1 MVVTKFAEYVNMADI
16 NILRPDA
23 AAKDAAG
30 QDTIRQAI
38 ELLFFAYRDFTS
50 DPDVILARSGYGRA
64 HHRILHF
71 VGAYPGINVAQLLGI
86 LRITKQSLGRVLKQL
101 LKQGLVEQH
110 PGKRDKRQRLLYLTA
125 KGRAF
130 EANLSTPQ
138 QERVRR
144 AFAAAGP
151 DAVAGYLQV
160 LEQLIDE
167 AERKLILDTIKRG

>member
-1 MVVTKFAEYVNMADI
+1 MKYVNMTDI
-16 NILRPDA
+16 NILTPDKEPGNA
-23 AAKDAAG
+23 GESAKIG
-30 QDTIRQAI
+30 EAI

-50 DPDVILARSGYGRA
+50 DPDVILARSDYGRA

-101 LKQGLVEQH
+101 LKQGFVEQR
-110 PGKRDKRQRLLYLTA
+110 PGRHDRRQRLLYLTA
-125 KGRAF
+125 KGREF
-130 EANLSTPQ
+130 EARLSTPQ

-151 DAVAGYLQV
+151 DAVAGYLKV
-160 LEQLIDE
+160 LEHLINE
-167 AERKLILDTIKRG
+167 AERKIILDAIKRG

>member
-1 MVVTKFAEYVNMADI
+1 MADI
-16 NILRPDA
+16 NILAPYAGPDDA
-23 AAKDAAG
+23 VESAK
-30 QDTIRQAI
+30 IRQAI

-71 VGAYPGINVAQLLGI
+71 VGAYPGINVAQLLSI

-101 LKQGLVEQH
+101 LKQGFVEQR
-110 PGKRDKRQRLLYLTA
+110 PGKSDRRQRLLFLTD

-130 EANLSTPQ
+130 EAHLSMPQ
-138 QERVRR
+138 QERVQR

-151 DAVAGYLQV
+151 DAVAGYLRV
-160 LEQLIDE
+160 LEHLINE
-167 AERKLILDTIKRG
+167 SERKIILDAIKRG

>member
-1 MVVTKFAEYVNMADI
+1 MADI
-16 NILRPDA
+16 NNLIP
-23 AAKDAAG
+23 AG
-30 QDTIRQAI
+30 QPNESEKMAQIRQAI

-71 VGAYPGINVAQLLGI
+71 VGAYPGINVAQLLSI

-101 LKQGLVEQH
+101 LKQGFVEQR
-110 PGKRDKRQRLLYLTA
+110 PGNNDRRQRLLFLTD

-151 DAVAGYLQV
+151 EAVAGYLQV
-160 LEQLIDE
+160 LEHLINE
-167 AERKLILDTIKRG
+167 SERKIILDAIKRG

>member
-1 MVVTKFAEYVNMADI
+1 MADI
-16 NILRPDA
+16 NNLIP
-23 AAKDAAG
+23 AG
-30 QDTIRQAI
+30 QPNESAEMAQIRQAI

-71 VGAYPGINVAQLLGI
+71 VGAYPGINVAQLLSI

-101 LKQGLVEQH
+101 LKQGFVEQR
-110 PGKRDKRQRLLYLTA
+110 PGNNDRRQRLLFLTD

-151 DAVAGYLQV
+151 EAVAGYLQV
-160 LEQLIDE
+160 LEHLINE
-167 AERKLILDTIKRG
+167 SERKIILDAIKRG